1 MAYPAAATIMQKD
14 GEFADFDE
22 EYTFKESEKRALN
35 ETTRNFVCQFGEE
48 GAEIAFNLQADG
60 IEALLKSPASAERP
74 VRWIN
79 IWAPHQQKETVNLLG
94 KHYKFSPRLLAII
107 NTDPPKSEIHHS
119 KPVGKFRAKLY
130 RKDDIELAT
139 KGVSVDLPRSRHKS
153 IHSDISHYTL
163 ARQMINYQSHDV
175 GAQFL
180 CVGANWI
187 HELKPLASDGDIE
200 KVFEGNQKPL
210 YSWLVICEDHT
221 VISLHEDPG
230 QLENYE
236 DLAAIRKNTLSV
248 LSQLSKHGTA
258 DPISMQT
265 VRQAL
270 KLDPFQS
277 HSGLEGASLLFYYLF
292 DDWRAVFS
300 TVAMYHKRLDELQ
313 AAILDEVNRKAN
325 SSPNIQII
333 PRLHLLGR
341 QIRQN
346 QHLYEGYKNLIKRIL
361 EPTSAMNHGHATPQT
376 PAGFSIGPGSRG
388 VSLALSAAQR
398 FERLSDRL
406 ELFILSETKEFLAE
420 KEALA
425 STYFNINSQ
434 KDSEATAR
442 LTRSATLLAKLS
454 VLFLPVS
461 LMTSYFSVQIKDL
474 EGVYTTHDY
483 WYSFAVLMSIS
494 FLFLFFF
501 SRLLMYVTETLDAW
515 VKKASKVGMHYMTR
529 KLRKRDEE
537 KVVD

>member
-1 MAYPAAATIMQKD
+1 MEND
-14 GEFADFDE
+14 GHFADFDDE
-22 EYTFKESEKRALN
+22 HTFRESERHAGL
-35 ETTRNFVCQFGEE
+35 ESTTNFVVQFGEE
-48 GAEIAFNLQADG
+48 GAEIAFNYRAEG
-60 IEALLKSPASAERP
+60 IKDLLKGSPPAERP

-79 IWAPHQQKETVNLLG
+79 IWAPHQQKEIVNLLG
-94 KHYKFSPRLLAII
+94 THYKFSPRLLAII
-107 NTDPPKSEIHHS
+107 GSDPPESKVQQN
-119 KPVGKFRAKLY
+119 KPVGRFKAKLY
-130 RKDDIELAT
+130 RKDDIEVAT
-139 KGVSVDLPRSRHKS
+139 KGMSVDLPNPRKS
-153 IHSDISHYTL
+153 AHSD
-163 ARQMINYQSHDV
+163 
-175 GAQFL
+175 
-180 CVGANWI
+180 
-187 HELKPLASDGDIE
+187 
-200 KVFEGNQKPL
+200 
-210 YSWLVICEDHT
+210 T

-230 QLENYE
+230 QVDDPE
-236 DLAAIRKNTLSV
+236 DLKAIRMNTLSV
-248 LSQLSKHGTA
+248 LSQLSTRGTA

-270 KLDPFQS
+270 KLDPGQG
-277 HSGLEGASLLFYYLF
+277 HPGLEGASLLFYYLF
-292 DDWRAVFS
+292 DDWRAVYS

-313 AAILDEVNRKAN
+313 QGAILDEVNRKAN

-361 EPTSAMNHGHATPQT
+361 EPKTAMSQGTAPSRTPT
-376 PAGFSIGPGSRG
+376 GFSIGPGSRG

-406 ELFILSETKEFLAE
+406 ELLILSETKEFLAE
-420 KEALA
+420 KDALV
-425 STYFNINSQ
+425 STYFNINAQ
-434 KDSEATAR
+434 KDTEATAR

-474 EGVYTTHDY
+474 EGVYTTQDY

-515 VKKASKVGMHYMTR
+515 VKKASKSGLHYMTK

-537 KVVD
+537 KS

>member
-1 MAYPAAATIMQKD
+1 MANSNTTITMEND
-14 GEFADFDE
+14 GQFADFDDKH
-22 EYTFKESEKRALN
+22 TFEESERRAAL
-35 ETTRNFVCQFGEE
+35 ESTTNFVVQFGEE
-48 GAEIAFNLQADG
+48 GAEIAFNYQADG
-60 IEALLKSPASAERP
+60 IETLLKGSPPAERP

-79 IWAPHQQKETVNLLG
+79 IWAPHQQKGIINLLG

-107 NTDPPKSEIHHS
+107 GSDPPES
-119 KPVGKFRAKLY
+119 KAQQNKPLGRFKAKLY
-130 RKDDIELAT
+130 RKDDIEVAT
-139 KGVSVDLPRSRHKS
+139 KGMSVDLPNYPRKS
-153 IHSDISHYTL
+153 AHSDISHYAL

-187 HELKPLASDGDIE
+187 HELKPLASENDPE
-200 KVFEGNQKPL
+200 MVSEGRQKRL
-210 YSWLVICEDHT
+210 YSWLVICDDHT

-230 QLENYE
+230 QVEDPE
-236 DLAAIRKNTLSV
+236 DLRAIRMNTLSV
-248 LSQLSKHGTA
+248 LSQLSTHGTA

-270 KLDPFQS
+270 KLDPGQG
-277 HSGLEGASLLFYYLF
+277 HPGLEGASLLFYYLF
-292 DDWRAVFS
+292 DDWRAVYS

-313 AAILDEVNRKAN
+313 GAILDEVNRKAN

-346 QHLYEGYKNLIKRIL
+346 QHLYEGYKNLIKRVL
-361 EPTSAMNHGHATPQT
+361 EPKTTMGHGTAPSRTPT
-376 PAGFSIGPGSRG
+376 GFSIGPGSRG

-398 FERLSDRL
+398 FERLGDRL
-406 ELFILSETKEFLAE
+406 ELLILSETKEFLAE
-420 KEALA
+420 KDALV
-425 STYFNINSQ
+425 STYFNINAQ
-434 KDSEATAR
+434 KDTEATAR

-474 EGVYTTHDY
+474 EGVYTTKDY

-515 VKKASKVGMHYMTR
+515 VKKASKSGLHYMTK

-537 KVVD
+537 KS

>member
-1 MAYPAAATIMQKD
+1 MEKD
-14 GEFADFDE
+14 GQFADFDE
-22 EYTFKESEKRALN
+22 DSTFKDCLGRAVLES
-35 ETTRNFVCQFGEE
+35 TRNFVVQFGEE
-48 GAEIAFNLQADG
+48 SAEIAFDFQADA
-60 IEALLKSPASAERP
+60 IEALLNSSSPAERP

-79 IWAPHQQKETVNLLG
+79 IWAPHRQKDILNLLG
-94 KHYKFSPRLLAII
+94 NHYKFSPRLLAIVGS
-107 NTDPPKSEIHHS
+107 DPPESKTQQD
-119 KPVGKFRAKLY
+119 KPVGRFKAKLY
-130 RKDDIELAT
+130 RKDDIEVAT
-139 KGVSVDLPRSRHKS
+139 TGMSLDLPRSPRKS
-153 IHSDISHYTL
+153 ALHDISHYAL

-187 HELKPLASDGDIE
+187 HELKPLFNENDPE
-200 KVFEGNQKPL
+200 KVSEGRQKRL
-210 YSWLVICEDHT
+210 YSWLFICDDHT
-221 VISLHEDPG
+221 VISLHEHPG
-230 QLENYE
+230 QVEDKE
-236 DLAAIRKNTLSV
+236 DLGAIRANTLSV
-248 LSQLSKHGTA
+248 LSQLSKLGTA

-270 KLDPFQS
+270 KLDPAQA
-277 HSGLEGASLLFYYLF
+277 HPGLEGASLLFYYLF
-292 DDWRAVFS
+292 DDWRAVYS
-300 TVAMYHKRLDELQ
+300 TVATYHKRLDELQ
-313 AAILDEVNRKAN
+313 DAILGEVNRKAN
-325 SSPNIQII
+325 SSPNLQII

-361 EPTSAMNHGHATPQT
+361 EPKTTMAHGTSPSRTPT
-376 PAGFSIGPGSRG
+376 GFSTAPGSRG
-388 VSLALSAAQR
+388 VSLALSATQR

-406 ELFILSETKEFLAE
+406 ELLILSETKEFLAE
-420 KEALA
+420 KDALV
-425 STYFNINSQ
+425 STYFNINAQ
-434 KDSEATAR
+434 KDTEATAR

-474 EGVYTTHDY
+474 EGVYTTQDY

-515 VKKASKVGMHYMTR
+515 VKKVSHSGVKYMTKKFR
-529 KLRKRDEE
+529 QRDEE
-537 KVVD
+537 KS